1 MDRISKLPV
10 GIIES
15 ILCLLPIQ
23 EAARTS
29 ILSKEWRYHWIK
41 IPKLVFIEDQFQVST
56 DRAELSVSNKPS
68 KWRKKA
74 KRSKFFHAICQV
86 LLIHEGPIH
95 DFTLEMQVD
104 NSCVDI
110 DHILLHLSKKNT
122 VKMLKLDLH
131 GKYTLPLS
139 LFSLHQLTDL
149 YLCDCD
155 LEHQPPSTVFGSLTT
170 LNLYEIGSSQKALLR
185 LLSSC
190 PLLKRLTIMCDGGTI
205 DDSGDSTIADLIKC
219 IPGVEYLCVLFFI
232 FLFFPLPKELPT
244 TLVRLKYLYL
254 EWVWFRHEYAVPF
267 FVLLLRSAPN
277 LEKLKLE
284 ISPEDET
291 LVESY
296 VKIHSF
302 QHEAYSDF
310 MLEHLNELEILHFSD
325 ALNELDFVKLILAK
339 SPVLKKARILMW
351 DEIDKDEKLRIS
363 NILLSSPCASPVVK
377 IIVS

>member
-1 MDRISKLPV
+1 MDRISKLPI
-10 GIIES
+10 GIIET

-29 ILSKEWRYHWIK
+29 ILSREWRYHWIK

-56 DRAELSVSNKPS
+56 ELSVSNKPS
-68 KWRKKA
+68 KRRKMA

-95 DFTLEMQVD
+95 EFTLEMQVD
-104 NSCVDI
+104 NLCVDI

-139 LFSLHQLTDL
+139 LFSLHHLTDL

-219 IPGVEYLCVLFFI
+219 IPG
-232 FLFFPLPKELPT
+232 FFPLPKELPT
-244 TLVRLKYLYL
+244 TLVHLKYLYL
-254 EWVWFRHEYAVPF
+254 EWVWFRHKYAVPF

-377 IIVS
+377 LSVS